1 MEFKRIVVSLVLIL
15 CNLAGRA
22 SANDSDIIKNAFS
35 SVSGFN
41 FSDFC
46 GNTNGCDTIQAIKLN
61 ARNLSGAVNWRVFSG
76 LVHLRTLDLSNNS
89 LKGDIKDDLWTMHN
103 LTNLNLGMNE
113 FGGSLNFNWSLV
125 NRPRFSA
132 LQTLN
137 LSSNRLH
144 TFDSTLNLSGFRNL
158 RVVDLSHNQIFGNK
172 VLAELFNL
180 ENLTRIYLAGN
191 SLLTIP
197 LLSENSSRVKYLDLS
212 DNNLNGTIS
221 SLPRLSSL
229 RYLDLSRNNLSG
241 PFSIDVQ
248 KLQFLNISFN
258 NFSGRANEEDVRK
271 FGQAA
276 FNNSGLCNNALKTP
290 CSSHAQ
296 SVPPSSSPLPHY
308 MVSHSSRKGVIIIA
322 GIVSAAAVTVVAM
335 ASFLLCFCR
344 RRRTQ
349 AKKQWVVPKTPF
361 TWKTDRSITE
371 SGPFSFETDSGT
383 WVADIKDSTSA
394 PVIIFEKPL
403 LDLTFS
409 DLLALTSH
417 FSKESQLAEGQNG
430 PVYRAILPGEIHVAI
445 KVLEPAKDLNAEEA
459 ITKLDAL
466 GRLKHPSILPLLG
479 YCIAGKE
486 KLLIYEFMQNGDL
499 HQWLHE
505 LPGMQPNTNDW
516 SMDTWEEQQTEGAA
530 VSGERMGWITRHKI
544 ALGIARAL
552 AFLHHGASSPIVHGG
567 LTPFNVLLDDNFEP
581 HLAESGI
588 RELLKVSGRPEIL
601 KSVYSAPES
610 AHTLDECAKADV
622 YSFGV
627 VLLELVTGRKTS
639 DGGFPDGFN
648 GNLVGWVRFL
658 MKEKHGVSALDA
670 RLSNAAPTT
679 QMLDALRIGYLCTAE
694 SPSKRPSM
702 QQVVGLLK
710 DIRTN
715 PVQT

>member
-1 MEFKRIVVSLVLIL
+1 MEFTRIAASLVLIL
-15 CNLAGRA
+15 CYLAGRA
-22 SANDSDIIKNAFS
+22 SANDSDIVLKAFK
-35 SVSGFN
+35 SVSTFN
-41 FSDFC
+41 LSDVC
-46 GNTNGCDTIQAIKLN
+46 GTTSGCDTIRTIKLN
-61 ARNLSGAVNWRVFSG
+61 SRNLSGAVNWRV
-76 LVHLRTLDLSNNS
+76 LAKLAHLKTLDLSDNS
-89 LKGDIKDDLWTMHN
+89 LSGRIKEDLWTMN
-103 LTNLNLGMNE
+103 SLTDLNLAKNV
-113 FGGSLNFNWSLV
+113 FGGSLNFNWGIK
-125 NRPRFSA
+125 RPRYSA

-137 LSSNRLH
+137 LSFNRLR
-144 TFDSTLNLSGFRNL
+144 TFDDTLNLSGFKNL
-158 RVVDLSHNQIFGNK
+158 MVVDLSNNQIIGNK

-180 ENLTRIYLAGN
+180 ESLTNISLARN
-191 SLLTIP
+191 SLLSIP
-197 LLSENSSRVKYLDLS
+197 LLSKNSSRVKYLDLS
-212 DNNLNGTIS
+212 NSDLSGTIS
-221 SLPRLSSL
+221 SLARISSL
-229 RYLDLSRNNLSG
+229 LYLDLSHNNLSG
-241 PFSIDVQ
+241 SFPIDAQ

-258 NFSGRANEEDVRK
+258 NFSGRANDEDVRK
-271 FGQAA
+271 FGPAA
-276 FNNSGLCNNALKTP
+276 FIKSGLCNNALKTH
-290 CSSHAQ
+290 CSNKAQ
-296 SVPPSSSPLPHY
+296 FMPPSPSPLPHY
-308 MVSHSSRKGVIIIA
+308 MVSHSLRRGAMVAIISVAA
-322 GIVSAAAVTVVAM
+322 GIVAATAF
-335 ASFLLCFCR
+335 FLLCFYR
-344 RRRTQ
+344 SRKAR
-349 AKKQWVVPKTPF
+349 AKKKWVVPKPPF

-430 PVYRAILPGEIHVAI
+430 PVYRAILPGEIHIAI
-445 KVLEPAKDLNAEEA
+445 KVLERAKDLNAEEA
-459 ITKLDAL
+459 VSKLDAL
-466 GRLKHPSILPLLG
+466 GRLKHPNILPLLG

-505 LPGMQPNTNDW
+505 LPGMQPNTEDW
-516 SMDTWEEQQTEGAA
+516 SMDTWEEQQTEGGA

-552 AFLHHGASSPIVHGG
+552 AFLHHGSSSPIVHGG
-567 LTPFNVLLDDNFEP
+567 LTPFNVLLDDNFETRV
-581 HLAESGI
+581 AESGI
-588 RELLKVSGRPEIL
+588 RDLLKISAHPEIL
-601 KSVYSAPES
+601 NYVYAAPES
-610 AHTLDECAKADV
+610 VHTLDEGAKADV

-627 VLLELVTGRKTS
+627 VLLELVTGRRAS

-648 GNLVGWVRFL
+648 GNLVGWVRSL
-658 MKEKHGVSALDA
+658 MKEKHGVSALNP

-710 DIRTN
+710 DIR
-715 PVQT
+715 PDQAQT